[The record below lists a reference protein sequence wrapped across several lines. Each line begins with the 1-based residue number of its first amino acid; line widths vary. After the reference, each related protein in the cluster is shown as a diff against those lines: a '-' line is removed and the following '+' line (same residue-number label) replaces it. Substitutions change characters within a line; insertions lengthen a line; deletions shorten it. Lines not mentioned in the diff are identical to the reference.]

1 MEAAIAVKT
10 VAACFPDCEVKPRS
24 YPGGDPEMAGSV
36 VASSPPL
43 LMVSQ
48 AAVKQRREGWRP
60 TSYGSGGRKQG
71 RAPKKGR
78 KIKAKATG
86 ESRGAMRAIKD
97 NNNNN
102 DNNKKKKEEK
112 RKQREEGKKR
122 GTRLDW
128 FGWRVGQ
135 DPVPAE
141 WLANNNN
148 NNNDDNNNN
157 NHNSDKTTTPTQNAF
172 GSGPSGFDN

>member
-1 MEAAIAVKT
+1 MEAAIGVKT

-24 YPGGDPEMAGSV
+24 YPGCDPEMAWSV
-36 VASSPPL
+36 VASSPPSVV
-43 LMVSQ
+43 VSQ
-48 AAVKQRREGWRP
+48 AAVKQRRVGWRP
-60 TSYGSGGRKQG
+60 TSHRSGGRKQG
-71 RAPKKGR
+71 RAPKTGR

-86 ESRGAMRAIKD
+86 ESRGATRAIKD

-102 DNNKKKKEEK
+102 KKQEEGK
-112 RKQREEGKKR
+112 RKQREEEKKR
-122 GTRLDW
+122 GTDLDW
-128 FGWRVGQ
+128 FGWRVGR

-148 NNNDDNNNN
+148 NNNDNNNN
-157 NHNSDKTTTPTQNAF
+157 NSKTTTPTQNAF